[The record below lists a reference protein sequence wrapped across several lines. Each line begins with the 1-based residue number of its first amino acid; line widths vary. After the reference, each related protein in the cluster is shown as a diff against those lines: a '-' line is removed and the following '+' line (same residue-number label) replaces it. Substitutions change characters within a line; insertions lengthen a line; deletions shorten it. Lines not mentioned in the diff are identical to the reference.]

1 MRSWLF
7 LLLLMVG
14 MMSRAQAHTY
24 HASIMDVHYN
34 PQKKQLEVAVKVFTD
49 DLEKAL
55 SVGQPKPVSV
65 LEDPKPQL
73 ATLTSALLRRALV
86 FGTKPGEILPWRYV
100 GMERDH
106 DAHWLYLAV
115 PLSSAPPALYL
126 RNHLLLDTFDD
137 QMNIVNVEANGK
149 KQSALFRGG
158 EDVRKLVL

>member
-1 MRSWLF
+1 MRRWLF
-7 LLLLMVG
+7 LLLIVVG
-14 MMSRAQAHTY
+14 VAGQAHAHVY
-24 HASIMDVHYN
+24 HASIMDVRYN

-55 SVGQPKPVSV
+55 SAEQPKPVSV

-73 ATLTSALLRRALV
+73 ATLTTALLRRALA
-86 FGTKPGEILPWRYV
+86 FGTKPGEALPWRYV

-115 PLSSAPPALYL
+115 PLSAAPSALYV
-126 RNHLLLDTFDD
+126 RNHLLLDMFED